1 MPKLDEEHPIDIL
14 CVRTLLLSVLRRA
27 MDDWALY
34 RLGEVTKKQRK
45 IRDEARLWLFEE
57 LAPKTPLDT
66 FMSLRNICLV
76 LDLSIEKVRRIAN
89 TRTKD
94 DVRKISFN
102 D

>member
-1 MPKLDEEHPIDIL
+1 MHNPEEHPIDIL

-34 RLGEVTKKQRK
+34 RIGEVTKKQRK
-45 IRDEARLWLFEE
+45 IRDDARLWLFED
-57 LAPKTPLDT
+57 LPLKTPLDS
-66 FMSLRNICLV
+66 FMSLKNICLV
-76 LDLSIEKVRRIAN
+76 LDLSVSMVRKTAN